1 MARIEKY
8 IPNIGNTCIFNSNEI
23 CPYCNKAIF
32 PEINVANFS
41 NNYNHASCIM
51 SCPACS
57 EEFFVKFRRDE
68 TLITYTY
75 DYYEVLPF
83 PKPQINLPAD
93 FQELFPEFYKIY
105 LEAAQAESYNLLEI
119 CGMGYR
125 KALEA
130 LVKQYAIELF
140 PDDTEVIQNE
150 MLMPTIK
157 RFASP
162 KIVTLATAATWLGN
176 DHAHL
181 ITKHPDY
188 DLEAL
193 KTFIN
198 VLCQYIQSEKEIN
211 KAAELINKA
220 KK

>member
-1 MARIEKY
+1 MVRIEKY
-8 IPNIGNTCIFNSNEI
+8 IHNIGKTCIFNSNEI
-23 CPYCNKAIF
+23 CPYCNKAIY
-32 PEINVANFS
+32 PEIKVANFS
-41 NNYNHASCIM
+41 NNYNHASCIV

-57 EEFFVKFRRDE
+57 EEFFIKFRRDV

-130 LVKQYAIELF
+130 LVKQYATELF
-140 PDDTEVIQNE
+140 PEQAEAIQNE

-162 KIVTLATAATWLGN
+162 KIITLATAATWLGN

-181 ITKHPDY
+181 VTKHPDY

-198 VLCQYIQSEKEIN
+198 VLCQYIQSEKEID
-211 KAAELINKA
+211 KAAELISKA

>member
-1 MARIEKY
+1 MVAINERI
-8 IPNIGNTCIFNSNEI
+8 GSMDFCFNTKEI

-32 PEINVANFS
+32 PEIVATNFS
-41 NNYNHASCIM
+41 YNYNYASCIM

-57 EEFFVKFRRDE
+57 EDFFVKFRRN
-68 TLITYTY
+68 TTFISYTY

-93 FQELFPEFYKIY
+93 FQDFFPEFYKIY

-140 PDDTEVIQNE
+140 PDETEAIQNE

-181 ITKHPDY
+181 VTKHPDY
-188 DLEAL
+188 DLNAL
-193 KTFIN
+193 KSFIN
-198 VLCQYIQSEKEIN
+198 VLCQYIQSEKEIE
-211 KAAELINKA
+211 KATDLINKT

>member
-1 MARIEKY
+1 MVKIEKY
-8 IPNIGNTCIFNSNEI
+8 IHNVGRTCTFYSTEI
-23 CPYCNKAIF
+23 CPYCNKAIY
-32 PEINVANFS
+32 PEIKVTNFS
-41 NNYNHASCIM
+41 YNYNHASCIV

-57 EEFFVKFRRDE
+57 EEFFIKFRRDE

-93 FQELFPEFYKIY
+93 FQDFFPEFYKIY
-105 LEAAQAESYNLLEI
+105 TEAAKADCYNLLEI

-130 LVKQYAIELF
+130 LVKQYATELF
-140 PDDTEVIQNE
+140 PEQAEAIQNE

-157 RFASP
+157 RFASQ
-162 KIVTLATAATWLGN
+162 KIITLATAATWLGN

-181 ITKHPDY
+181 VTKHPDY
-188 DLEAL
+188 DLNAL
-193 KTFIN
+193 KSFIN
-198 VLCQYIQSEKEIN
+198 VLCQYIQSEKEIE
-211 KAAELINKA
+211 KATDLINRA

>member
-1 MARIEKY
+1 MVKIEKY
-8 IPNIGNTCIFNSNEI
+8 IHNVGRTCTFYSTEI

-32 PEINVANFS
+32 PEIKVLNFS
-41 NNYNHASCIM
+41 NNYNHVSCIV

-57 EEFFVKFRRDE
+57 NEFLIKFKRDAANAN
-68 TLITYTY
+68 YVY
-75 DYYEVLPF
+75 YYYEALPF
-83 PKPQINLPAD
+83 PEPQINLPAD

-105 LEAAQAESYNLLEI
+105 TEAAQAESYNLLEI

-140 PDDTEVIQNE
+140 PDEAQTIQKE
-150 MLMPTIK
+150 MLMPTIQ

-181 ITKHPDY
+181 VTKHPDY
-188 DLEAL
+188 DLNAL
-193 KTFIN
+193 KSFIN
-198 VLCQYIQSEKEIN
+198 VLCQYIQSEKEIE
-211 KAAELINKA
+211 KATDLINKS

>member
-1 MARIEKY
+1 MVRIEKY
-8 IPNIGNTCIFNSNEI
+8 IHNIGKTCIFNSNEI
-23 CPYCNKAIF
+23 CPYCNKAIY
-32 PEINVANFS
+32 PEIKVVNFS
-41 NNYNHASCIM
+41 NNYNHASCIV

-57 EEFFVKFRRDE
+57 EEFFIKFRRDE

-130 LVKQYAIELF
+130 LVKQYATELF
-140 PDDTEVIQNE
+140 PEQAEAIQNE

-157 RFASP
+157 RFASQ
-162 KIVTLATAATWLGN
+162 KIITLATAATWLGN

-181 ITKHPDY
+181 VTKHPDY
-188 DLEAL
+188 DLNAL
-193 KTFIN
+193 KSFIN
-198 VLCQYIQSEKEIN
+198 VLCQYIQSEKEIE
-211 KAAELINKA
+211 KATALINRA

>member
-1 MARIEKY
+1 MVTIKK
-8 IPNIGNTCIFNSNEI
+8 NISAMSYYFNVKEI
-23 CPYCNKAIF
+23 CPYCNKAIY
-32 PEINVANFS
+32 PEIKATNFS
-41 NNYNHASCIM
+41 NNDKHISCIV

-57 EEFFVKFRRDE
+57 QEFFIKFRRNVANVN
-68 TLITYTY
+68 YVY
-75 DYYEVLPF
+75 DYYEVLPY
-83 PKPQINLPAD
+83 PEPQVNLPAD

-105 LEAAQAESYNLLEI
+105 TEAAKAESYNLLEI

-140 PDDTEVIQNE
+140 PDETETIQNE

-181 ITKHPDY
+181 VTKHPDY
-188 DLEAL
+188 DLNAL
-193 KTFIN
+193 KSFIN
-198 VLCQYIQSEKEIN
+198 VLCQYIQSEKEIE
-211 KAAELINKA
+211 KATDLINKT

>member
-1 MARIEKY
+1 MIK
-8 IPNIGNTCIFNSNEI
+8 INKHFDNTGYCNFNCNEI

-32 PEINVANFS
+32 PEIKTASFS
-41 NNYNHASCIM
+41 NKKNYANCIM

-68 TLITYTY
+68 TRASFVY

-130 LVKQYAIELF
+130 LVKQYATELF
-140 PDDTEVIQNE
+140 PEQAEAIQNE

-162 KIVTLATAATWLGN
+162 KIITLATAATWLGN

-181 ITKHPDY
+181 VTKHPDY

-198 VLCQYIQSEKEIN
+198 VLCQYIQSEKEID
-211 KAAELINKA
+211 KAAELISKA

>member
-1 MARIEKY
+1 MVTIKK
-8 IPNIGNTCIFNSNEI
+8 NIGTTSCYFNTKEI
-23 CPYCNKAIF
+23 CPYCNKAIY
-32 PEINVANFS
+32 PEIKATNFS
-41 NNYNHASCIM
+41 NNSNHVSCIM

-57 EEFFVKFRRDE
+57 QEFFIKFKRD
-68 TLITYTY
+68 TANANYVY
-75 DYYEVLPF
+75 YYYEALPY
-83 PKPQINLPAD
+83 PEPQVNLPAD

-105 LEAAQAESYNLLEI
+105 TEAAKAESYNLLEI

-140 PDDTEVIQNE
+140 PDETEAIQNE

-181 ITKHPDY
+181 VTKHPDY

-198 VLCQYIQSEKEIN
+198 VLCQYIQSEKEID
-211 KAAELINKA
+211 KAAELISKA